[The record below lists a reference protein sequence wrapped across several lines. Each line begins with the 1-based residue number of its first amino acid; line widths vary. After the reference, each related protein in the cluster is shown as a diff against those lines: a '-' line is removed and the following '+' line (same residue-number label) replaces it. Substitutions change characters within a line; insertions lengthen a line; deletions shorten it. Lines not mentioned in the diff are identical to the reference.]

1 MKSMVNEKQHIKM
14 FKSGKF
20 WLFSA
25 ITSFAIFGG
34 VSNNDLSHGSGLLSP
49 LTAVADDV
57 SNQNSLASTKTDLLQ
72 KLQTLKQ
79 QEYSQARGVGDYSTA
94 VQQAVIINEI
104 NAQTAKVN
112 AADSVGDANAA
123 YASAV
128 ANLQGL
134 SVYKQTAENNIRS
147 AINNYENSLPDFAS
161 QYSSAQRL
169 RTMFLEVEFNYLCYL
184 IDGAQNRSGVDQV
197 VSTMPFYDDVK
208 KAVTGATP
216 DEPYNQLQTLL
227 DQSMDL
233 SFKMWSE
240 VTNDSNVF
248 DSNAKAD
255 MITATTNG
263 IDNAKKIV
271 QDYANDLKQMF
282 DKLYDQSFILP
293 IQLEY
298 KYIEDV
304 TIDQQVQTYL
314 AKVSANT
321 ALSPAEVQ
329 VKVDAIKNVGVTYKQ
344 KINQVFSADDYLN
357 ISNQV
362 QPALDA
368 ALAVEPSSTSTT
380 PTNSNSTSE
389 SATNNSSSATSTSDH
404 SAQSGST
411 TTSTTPTN
419 TNSTSESATNHGS
432 ESVSTSDHSAQSG
445 SATTSTTPTN
455 SNSTSESAT
464 NNSSSATSTSNHSA
478 QSGSTTTSTTPTN
491 SNSTSESAT
500 NNSSSAASTSDHSAQ
515 SGSTTTSTT
524 PTNSNSTSESTTNN
538 GSESASTSDHSAQ
551 SGSTTTSTTPTN
563 SNSTSE
569 SATNNG
575 SESVSTSDHSAQSG
589 STTTSTT
596 PTNDNSTSESAT
608 NNSSSVTS
616 TSNHSAQSGS
626 ATTSTTPANSNSTS
640 ESTTNNGSE
649 SASTSDQSAQSG
661 STSTSTIPTSSNS
674 TNESSGSTVL
684 TGRSVANGPQNLVTP
699 AVTANQYGSRT
710 DADSGDVV
718 LPRTA
723 TTRVELFDQE
733 LAGGV
738 IAAISGFFLL
748 ASRKRRQ
755 K

>member
-34 VSNNDLSHGSGLLSP
+34 VSNNDLIHGSGLLSP

-298 KYIEDV
+298 KYI
-304 TIDQQVQTYL
+304 
-314 AKVSANT
+314 
-321 ALSPAEVQ
+321 
-329 VKVDAIKNVGVTYKQ
+329 
-344 KINQVFSADDYLN
+344 
-357 ISNQV
+357 
-362 QPALDA
+362 
-368 ALAVEPSSTSTT
+368 
-380 PTNSNSTSE
+380 
-389 SATNNSSSATSTSDH
+389 
-404 SAQSGST
+404 
-411 TTSTTPTN
+411 
-419 TNSTSESATNHGS
+419 
-432 ESVSTSDHSAQSG
+432 
-445 SATTSTTPTN
+445 
-455 SNSTSESAT
+455 
-464 NNSSSATSTSNHSA
+464 
-478 QSGSTTTSTTPTN
+478 
-491 SNSTSESAT
+491 
-500 NNSSSAASTSDHSAQ
+500 
-515 SGSTTTSTT
+515 
-524 PTNSNSTSESTTNN
+524 
-538 GSESASTSDHSAQ
+538 
-551 SGSTTTSTTPTN
+551 
-563 SNSTSE
+563 
-569 SATNNG
+569 
-575 SESVSTSDHSAQSG
+575 
-589 STTTSTT
+589 
-596 PTNDNSTSESAT
+596 
-608 NNSSSVTS
+608 
-616 TSNHSAQSGS
+616 
-626 ATTSTTPANSNSTS
+626 
-640 ESTTNNGSE
+640 SE